1 MRNGSMVRGAAG
13 FRLVLALA
21 LALLG
26 FAFTHVFVSGSRAAE
41 VTTTIPKPDPPPT
54 TSAQRTVPPPA
65 PPPPQPQTQPVVPQP
80 PPSPA
85 PSPRPA
91 SPPPAVPTPPAATVD
106 GATQRPV
113 RVRRVRKQTARHL
126 SELVHASAHIRL
138 PRSNAEREAA
148 AVRAAGPLV
157 PDATPRASSNL
168 MALLLAIA
176 IGLPLIAVGTA
187 LMPAWALPQFVLSV
201 VDKRRGDIVF
211 AGIAVLL
218 SGGVGLLIARV
229 VN

>member
-1 MRNGSMVRGAAG
+1 MVRGVAG

-41 VTTTIPKPDPPPT
+41 LTTTIPKPDPPPT
-54 TSAQRTVPPPA
+54 TSAQRTAPPPA
-65 PPPPQPQTQPVVPQP
+65 PPPPQPQTQPVVPPP

-85 PSPRPA
+85 PSPPPA

-126 SELVHASAHIRL
+126 SERVHASAHIRP

-148 AVRAAGPLV
+148 GVRAAGPLV

-168 MALLLAIA
+168 MALLAIA

-187 LMPAWALPQFVLSV
+187 LMPAWALPQFALSV

-229 VN
+229 LN

>member
-1 MRNGSMVRGAAG
+1 MRNGLMVRVAAG
-13 FRLVLALA
+13 FRFVLALA

-65 PPPPQPQTQPVVPQP
+65 PPPQPQPQPVAPPP

-85 PSPRPA
+85 PSPPPA
-91 SPPPAVPTPPAATVD
+91 SPPPAVPNPPAATVD

-113 RVRRVRKQTARHL
+113 RVRRVRKQTATHL
-126 SELVHASAHIRL
+126 SERVHASAHTRP
-138 PRSNAEREAA
+138 PRSNGEREAA
-148 AVRAAGPLV
+148 AVRAARPLV

-187 LMPAWALPQFVLSV
+187 LMPASALPQFVLTV

-211 AGIAVLL
+211 AGFAVLL
-218 SGGVGLLIARV
+218 SGGVGLLIALV
-229 VN
+229 LN

>member
-1 MRNGSMVRGAAG
+1 MVRVAAG

-26 FAFTHVFVSGSRAAE
+26 FAFTHVFVSASRAAE

-54 TSAQRTVPPPA
+54 TSAQRNVPPPA

-91 SPPPAVPTPPAATVD
+91 SPPPAVPAPPDATVD

-113 RVRRVRKQTARHL
+113 GVRRVRKQTARHL
-126 SELVHASAHIRL
+126 SERVRASAHIRP
-138 PRSNAEREAA
+138 PRSNAERE

-157 PDATPRASSNL
+157 PNATPRASSNL

-211 AGIAVLL
+211 AGIVVLL

-229 VN
+229 LN

>member
-1 MRNGSMVRGAAG
+1 MRHGSTVRLAAG

-21 LALLG
+21 IALLG
-26 FAFTHVFVSGSRAAE
+26 FAFTHVLVSGSRAAG

-54 TSAQRTVPPPA
+54 TSAQRTSPPPA

-85 PSPRPA
+85 PSPPPA
-91 SPPPAVPTPPAATVD
+91 SPPPAAPAPPAATVD
-106 GATQRPV
+106 SATERPV

-126 SELVHASAHIRL
+126 SERLHASAIRL

-148 AVRAAGPLV
+148 AVRASGPLV

-168 MALLLAIA
+168 MALVLAIA

-201 VDKRRGDIVF
+201 VNKRRGDIVF
-211 AGIAVLL
+211 AGIAALL
-218 SGGVGLLIARV
+218 SVGVGLLIPLV
-229 VN
+229 LT

>member
-1 MRNGSMVRGAAG
+1 MVRVAAG
-13 FRLVLALA
+13 FRLVLALT
-21 LALLG
+21 LASLG
-26 FAFTHVFVSGSRAAE
+26 FAFTDVFVSGSRAAE

-80 PPSPA
+80 PPSPVPA
-85 PSPRPA
+85 PRPA
-91 SPPPAVPTPPAATVD
+91 SPPPAVPTPTAATVD

-126 SELVHASAHIRL
+126 SERASAHIRP

-168 MALLLAIA
+168 MAVLLAIA

-187 LMPAWALPQFVLSV
+187 LIPAWALPQFVLSV
-201 VDKRRGDIVF
+201 VDKRRGDILF

-229 VN
+229 LN

>member
-1 MRNGSMVRGAAG
+1 MVRVAAG
-13 FRLVLALA
+13 FRLVLALT
-21 LALLG
+21 LASLG
-26 FAFTHVFVSGSRAAE
+26 FAFTDVFVSGSRAAE

-80 PPSPA
+80 PPSPV

-126 SELVHASAHIRL
+126 SERVHASAHVRP
-138 PRSNAEREAA
+138 PRSHAEREAA

-201 VDKRRGDIVF
+201 VDKRRGDVLF

-229 VN
+229 LN